1 MAALRVAPYVCAY
14 SDENEE
20 NLHIEIELPG
30 VEKKDI
36 TFKMQETSFSI
47 DASRGDVRYVGT
59 YAVGC
64 PVETDRAKATFRNGL
79 LTVDVPYVQPVA
91 EETKEIPI
99 AE

>member
-1 MAALRVAPYVCAY
+1 MT
-14 SDENEE
+14 ENTENTGEVEE
-20 NLHIEIELPG
+20 KTLD
-30 VEKKDI
+30 KKDI

-59 YAVGC
+59 YAIGC
-64 PVETDRAKATFRNGL
+64 PVDPNAAKATFRNGL
-79 LTVDVPYVQPVA
+79 LAVDVPYVQPVA

>member
-14 SDENEE
+14 SDEDEE

-30 VEKKDI
+30 VDKKDI

-47 DASRGDVRYVGT
+47 DAPRGDVRYVGT
-59 YAVGC
+59 YAIGC
-64 PVETDRAKATFRNGL
+64 PVDPNRAKATFKNGL
-79 LTVDVPYVQPVA
+79 LTVDVPYVRPTA

>member
-30 VEKKDI
+30 VDKKDI
-36 TFKMQETSFSI
+36 TFKMQETSFFHRCSP
-47 DASRGDVRYVGT
+47 RRHVGT
-59 YAVGC
+59 WRSMSRRSRQGEGDLQEQAARRRRSYI
-64 PVETDRAKATFRNGL
+64 
-79 LTVDVPYVQPVA
+79 QPAA
-91 EETKEIPI
+91 EEVKQII

>member
-30 VEKKDI
+30 VDKKDI
-36 TFKMQETSFSI
+36 TFKMHETSFSI
-47 DASRGDVRYVGT
+47 DAPRGDVRYVGT
-59 YAVGC
+59 YAIGC
-64 PVETDRAKATFRNGL
+64 PVDPNRAKATFKNGL
-79 LTVDVPYVQPVA
+79 LTVDVPYVRPTA

>member
-20 NLHIEIELPG
+20 HLHIEIELPG

-47 DASRGDVRYVGT
+47 DAARGDVRYVGT
-59 YAVGC
+59 YAIGC
-64 PVETDRAKATFRNGL
+64 PVDTGKAKATFRNGL
-79 LTVDVPYVQPVA
+79 LAVDVPYVQPVP

>member
-36 TFKMQETSFSI
+36 SFKMQETSFSI
-47 DASRGDVRYVGT
+47 DASRGDIRYVGT

-64 PVETDRAKATFRNGL
+64 PVDPAQAKATFRNGL
-79 LTVDVPYVQPVA
+79 LTVDAPYVQPVA

>member
-1 MAALRVAPYVCAY
+1 
-14 SDENEE
+14 
-20 NLHIEIELPG
+20 
-30 VEKKDI
+30 
-36 TFKMQETSFSI
+36 

-64 PVETDRAKATFRNGL
+64 PVDTNRAKATFRNGL
-79 LTVDVPYVQPVA
+79 LTVDVPYVQPAA

>member
-30 VEKKDI
+30 VEKNDI

-64 PVETDRAKATFRNGL
+64 PVDTGRAKATFRNGL
-79 LTVDVPYVQPVA
+79 LTVDVPYIQPVA